1 MSGVKTKFSGL
12 RRQVWIYFLPMLMVI
27 FCIGAY
33 LIYEAGNPHI
43 RYRMVLVM
51 VAAMSLLV
59 VIPFLFIRNIVEPLE
74 YMLMAVRKITEG
86 KLDTT
91 VLIRNS
97 DEIGKIGEQINALS
111 VNIQEILL
119 HVWNHSRDAAVFLE
133 RIEQYVRS
141 EGSCTPSDTERDIA
155 LIRNSMEEM
164 QNMVK
169 TFEYYDIR
177 MDDDRLTAR
186 DDSTEEPLKSV
197 SLAQASGEKEKIS

>member
-12 RRQVWIYFLPMLMVI
+12 RRQVWIYFLPMLMVLL
-27 FCIGAY
+27 CIGAY
-33 LIYEAGNPHI
+33 LIYESGNQHI
-43 RYRMVLVM
+43 RYRIIGAMF
-51 VAAMSLLV
+51 AAMSLLMA
-59 VIPFLFIRNIVEPLE
+59 IPFLFIRNIVEPLE
-74 YMLMAVRKITEG
+74 HVLMAVRKITEG
-86 KLDTT
+86 NLDTT
-91 VLIRNS
+91 VPIRNS

-133 RIEQYVRS
+133 RIEQYIRS
-141 EGSCTPSDTERDIA
+141 AGGNPPSDTEQDIA

-177 MDDDRLTAR
+177 MDDDRLVGAIPSWLP
-186 DDSTEEPLKSV
+186 DSP
-197 SLAQASGEKEKIS
+197 GEKEKIS

>member
-1 MSGVKTKFSGL
+1 MIKFSGL

-33 LIYEAGNPHI
+33 LIYEAENQHI
-43 RYRMVLVM
+43 RYRMILAM
-51 VAAMSLLV
+51 FAAITLLMA
-59 VIPFLFIRNIVEPLE
+59 IPFLFIRNIVEPLE
-74 YMLMAVRKITEG
+74 HVLMAVRRITEG
-86 KLDTT
+86 NLDTT
-91 VLIRNS
+91 VPIRNS

-133 RIEQYVRS
+133 RIEQHVRS
-141 EGSCTPSDTERDIA
+141 SRGGSAPSDTEQDIA

-177 MDDDRLTAR
+177 MDDDRLTATA
-186 DDSTEEPLKSV
+186 DYAEEPLKSV
-197 SLAQASGEKEKIS
+197 SVAQASGEKEKIS

>member
-12 RRQVWIYFLPMLMVI
+12 RGQVWIYFLPMLMVI
-27 FCIGAY
+27 FCIAAY

-43 RYRMVLVM
+43 RYRMILVM
-51 VAAMSLLV
+51 AAAMSLLTAV
-59 VIPFLFIRNIVEPLE
+59 PFLFIRNIVEPLE
-74 YMLMAVRKITEG
+74 HVLTAVRKITEG
-86 KLDTT
+86 NLDTT
-91 VLIRNS
+91 VPIRNS

-133 RIEQYVRS
+133 RIEHYVRS
-141 EGSCTPSDTERDIA
+141 SEGNPSDTERDIA

-177 MDDDRLTAR
+177 MDDDRLVGAWLP
-186 DDSTEEPLKSV
+186 DSP
-197 SLAQASGEKEKIS
+197 GEKEKIS